1 MIDLVMTLFFYNY
14 YVYKIIMDDKKTIDA
29 NTNVNPNNN
38 ISIIN
43 AGKLKKKPH
52 NITIKNFNPN
62 EPKTRQ
68 SQILYSDKQNYRR
81 YKTKTEP
88 KLYNKITIDEEDDLV
103 AKIRKEFGITMDKK
117 TNYSDANTSGANYV
131 KDPEPVAG
139 KQTQPPKYNYEISD
153 ISRDENEDIIGGI
166 IGLSISKLDLGE
178 PIDLGSDYE
187 AVLDSADD
195 DEEPAALT
203 REDSTTSTILTTADI
218 TEMALKFG
226 SIPEKL
232 TELST
237 QMNDLEKEYK
247 KRGLPLFR
255 GAKPTQPAAL
265 EARIR
270 KLEEKIAEDN
280 IKRASAGEKASKKK

>member
-1 MIDLVMTLFFYNY
+1 
-14 YVYKIIMDDKKTIDA
+14 MDDKKTIDA
-29 NTNVNPNNN
+29 NTNTNPNNN

-88 KLYNKITIDEEDDLV
+88 KLYSKIMIDEEDDLV

-153 ISRDENEDIIGGI
+153 ISRDENEDIRGQLID
-166 IGLSISKLDLGE
+166 LFKSKLNLGE
-178 PIDLGSDYE
+178 PIDLDIDYK
-187 AVLDSADD
+187 AVLESADD
-195 DEEPAALT
+195 EEEPAALT

-226 SIPEKL
+226 STPEKL

-237 QMNDLEKEYK
+237 QMYDLEKEYK
-247 KRGLPLFR
+247 KRKLPLFR

-270 KLEEKIAEDN
+270 KLQEKIAEDN
-280 IKRASAGEKASKKK
+280 IKRASAGGKTSKKK

>member
-1 MIDLVMTLFFYNY
+1 
-14 YVYKIIMDDKKTIDA
+14 MDDKKTIDA
-29 NTNVNPNNN
+29 NTNTNPNNN

-88 KLYNKITIDEEDDLV
+88 KLYSKIMIDEEDDLV
-103 AKIRKEFGITMDKK
+103 AKIRKEFGITVDKK

-153 ISRDENEDIIGGI
+153 ISRDENEDIRGQLID
-166 IGLSISKLDLGE
+166 LFISKLDLGE
-178 PIDLGSDYE
+178 PIDLDIDYK
-187 AVLDSADD
+187 AVLESADD
-195 DEEPAALT
+195 DEEEDEEDDEEEPAALT
-203 REDSTTSTILTTADI
+203 RELSRATEVSELTTIQAD
-218 TEMALKFG
+218 TD
-226 SIPEKL
+226 
-232 TELST
+232 
-237 QMNDLEKEYK
+237 DLELQMERRRIPLIRGTKPIKPESIEK
-247 KRGLPLFR
+247 K
-255 GAKPTQPAAL
+255 
-265 EARIR
+265 I
-270 KLEEKIAEDN
+270 EE
-280 IKRASAGEKASKKK
+280 

>member
-1 MIDLVMTLFFYNY
+1 
-14 YVYKIIMDDKKTIDA
+14 MDDKKTIDA
-29 NTNVNPNNN
+29 NTNTNPNNN

-88 KLYNKITIDEEDDLV
+88 KFYSKIMIDEEDDLV

-153 ISRDENEDIIGGI
+153 ISRDENEDINGGVI
-166 IGLSISKLDLGE
+166 DRISNLNLGE

-187 AVLDSADD
+187 
-195 DEEPAALT
+195 DEDEPTALT
-203 REDSTTSTILTTADI
+203 REDSIATVLSEASTMMLSEIETLESEAKSLGI
-218 TEMALKFG
+218 AIKG
-226 SIPEKL
+226 RRPIRPE
-232 TELST
+232 
-237 QMNDLEKEYK
+237 
-247 KRGLPLFR
+247 
-255 GAKPTQPAAL
+255 AI
-265 EARIR
+265 EARHR
-270 KLEEKIAEDN
+270 LLKELVAEKKAN
-280 IKRASAGEKASKKK
+280 MASKKK

>member
-1 MIDLVMTLFFYNY
+1 
-14 YVYKIIMDDKKTIDA
+14 MDDKKTIDA
-29 NTNVNPNNN
+29 NTNTNPNNN

-103 AKIRKEFGITMDKK
+103 AKIRKEFGITADNKK

-153 ISRDENEDIIGGI
+153 ISRDENEDIIGGV
-166 IGLSISKLDLGE
+166 IGLLISKLDLGE
-178 PIDLGSDYE
+178 PIDLDIDYK
-187 AVLDSADD
+187 AVLESADD
-195 DEEPAALT
+195 DEEEEPAALT
-203 REDSTTSTILTTADI
+203 RELSRETEVSELTTIQAETD
-218 TEMALKFG
+218 
-226 SIPEKL
+226 
-232 TELST
+232 
-237 QMNDLEKEYK
+237 DLELQMER
-247 KRGLPLFR
+247 RGIPLIR
-255 GAKPTQPAAL
+255 GPKPTKP
-265 EARIR
+265 EAIEAKNR
-270 KLEEKIAEDN
+270 KMRELIAEDDT
-280 IKRASAGEKASKKK
+280 KRASAGGKASKKK

>member
-1 MIDLVMTLFFYNY
+1 
-14 YVYKIIMDDKKTIDA
+14 MDDKKTIDA
-29 NTNVNPNNN
+29 NTNTNPNNN

-88 KLYNKITIDEEDDLV
+88 KLYSKIMIDEEDDLV
-103 AKIRKEFGITMDKK
+103 AKIRKEFGITADNKK

-153 ISRDENEDIIGGI
+153 ISRDENEDIRGEL
-166 IGLSISKLDLGE
+166 IGLLISKLDLGE
-178 PIDLGSDYE
+178 PIDLDIDYK
-187 AVLDSADD
+187 AVLESADD
-195 DEEPAALT
+195 EEEPAALT

-226 SIPEKL
+226 STPEKL

-255 GAKPTQPAAL
+255 GTKPTQPAAL

-280 IKRASAGEKASKKK
+280 IKRASAGGKASKKK